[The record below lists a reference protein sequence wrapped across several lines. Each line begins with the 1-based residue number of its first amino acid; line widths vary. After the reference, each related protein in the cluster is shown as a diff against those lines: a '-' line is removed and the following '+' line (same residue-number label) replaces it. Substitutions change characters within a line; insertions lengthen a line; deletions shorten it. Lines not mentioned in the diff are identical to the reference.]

1 MRSASLACVSY
12 DDAMSKDAFQDHYP
26 DDVAH
31 CYGCGYLNEQGHQIK
46 SRWDGDEAVC
56 VFRPEPYHTSLRG
69 YVYGGLVASLIDCH
83 SMGTAAGTWMRAH
96 GVEIGDAPTERF
108 VTASLKVDYLKP
120 TPIDCELEIR
130 ARATEIGERKVIVD
144 SEVIADGVVTARG
157 HTIAVRMLEPFVPR

>member
-1 MRSASLACVSY
+1 MDNKV
-12 DDAMSKDAFQDHYP
+12 FQDYYP

-31 CYGCGYLNEQGHQIK
+31 CYGCGHLNEHGHGIK

-56 VFRPEPYHTSLRG
+56 TFRPEPYHTSLIG
-69 YVYGGLVASLIDCH
+69 YAYGGLVASLVDCH
-83 SMGTAAGTWMRAH
+83 SIGTAAAAWMRANKM
-96 GVEIGDAPTERF
+96 EIGEVPTARF
-108 VTASLKVDYLKP
+108 VTGSLKVDYLKP

-157 HTIAVRMLEPFVPR
+157 HTIAVRMPEHLAATKKETRS